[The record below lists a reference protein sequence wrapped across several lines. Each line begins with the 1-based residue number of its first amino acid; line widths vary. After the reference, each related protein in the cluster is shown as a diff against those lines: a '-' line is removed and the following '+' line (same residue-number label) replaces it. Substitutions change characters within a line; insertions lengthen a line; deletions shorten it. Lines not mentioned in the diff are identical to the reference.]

1 MSLDGEPNTGTRG
14 ADDAAAP
21 IPSSIR
27 LSVIDRVLYTLF
39 ARKAD
44 SSRHAGDREQYRGAN
59 LSTGFDLYIARVYGA
74 AWATAVL
81 AVIPTLVLALAA
93 PAGVYDGLARVLAS
107 VSPVVGAAPRPPRLL
122 VAAILG
128 TVVGLSTRRAVIAI
142 GGRSLRWLA
151 SARRDDIERTLP
163 GVARYLYALSSGA
176 DGPRAMLRK
185 VAENEAYGESAV
197 AARNVLNTAALTGSL
212 GEGLRRVARDTP
224 SRDTLAPFLLKFRE
238 HADQGG
244 DALANYLELEARM
257 LGHRRSQARQRN
269 EGFLELIAELF
280 VVLLVL
286 PALLVIVLTVMS
298 VLAPGLSAPIPT
310 PLGPTTLRAIV
321 VYSAAGFVLLVGA
334 GAAAMVGNLRP
345 TERKVTYSRPGSALE
360 TLRTAPTNPA
370 SAVVVLA
377 PLTLV
382 GAGISQATGHHPVA
396 SLLAGYVAWGVPVGA
411 VAVRRARVDDAKDR
425 EIQDFV
431 HAVSGHVGLGRPFSG
446 AVSVVADDVDFGPL
460 QSDVASLSFDLSL
473 SDGPDGGDRRT
484 AALDR
489 FVDRVGTPLAA
500 QTMGLVTGAL
510 DAGSDTEAV
519 FETLQ
524 TEVGQLYHEKRSLRS
539 ELAVYVAV
547 GWTTA
552 LLVVGIVVAVDQYV
566 LDGFTQLSSM
576 PGSTGFALDPN
587 AVDPERDRFRFAVVA
602 GATAIAAGW
611 FAGMASRGPYDAVL
625 HSSLLG
631 ALVALVFA
639 GVGMA

>member
-1 MSLDGEPNTGTRG
+1 MSLDTEPATAQSTTG
-14 ADDAAAP
+14 DAPAA
-21 IPSSIR
+21 SR
-27 LSVIDRVLYTLF
+27 LSVLDRALYTLF
-39 ARKAD
+39 AGKAD
-44 SSRHAGDREQYRGAN
+44 SPRHGADREQYRGAD
-59 LSTGFDLYIARVYGA
+59 LSTGFDLYIARVHGA
-74 AWATAVL
+74 AWLAAAL
-81 AVIPTLVLALAA
+81 AVVPTLLLALAA
-93 PAGVYDGLARVLAS
+93 PTGAYDTLARLLSS
-107 VSPVVGAAPRPPRLL
+107 VAPFLGTVPRPPRVL
-122 VAAILG
+122 VAVVVG
-128 TVVGLSTRRAVIAI
+128 SVVGLGTRRAVVAL
-142 GGRSLRWLA
+142 GGRYLAWLA
-151 SARRDDIERTLP
+151 SARKDDIERTLP
-163 GVARYLYALSSGA
+163 GAARYLHALSSGA

-185 VAENEAYGESAV
+185 VAENEAYGETAV
-197 AARNVLNTAALTGSL
+197 AARKVLNTAALTGSL

-224 SRDTLAPFLLKFRE
+224 SRDTLAPFFLKFRE
-238 HADQGG
+238 HADQGD
-244 DALANYLELEARM
+244 DALANYLRLEARM

-269 EGFLELIAELF
+269 EGFLELVAELF

-310 PLGPTTLRAIV
+310 PLGAVTVRAIV
-321 VYSAAGFVLLVGA
+321 VYSAAAFVLLVGA
-334 GAAAMVGNLRP
+334 GAAAMVGRLRP
-345 TERKVTYSRPGSALE
+345 TERQVTYSRPDS
-360 TLRTAPTNPA
+360 TLATVRTAPTNPA
-370 SAVVVLA
+370 SAAAVLA
-377 PLTLV
+377 PLALV
-382 GAGISQATGHHPVA
+382 GAGVSHAAGLHPVV
-396 SLLAGYVAWGVPVGA
+396 SLLAGYVTWGVPVGT
-411 VAVRRARVDDAKDR
+411 VAVRRARIDDAKDR

-431 HAVSGHVGLGRPFSG
+431 HAVSGHVGLGRPFSE
-446 AVSVVADDVDFGPL
+446 AVSVVAADVELGPL
-460 QSDVASLSFDLSL
+460 QPDVATLAFDLSL
-473 SDGPDGGDRRT
+473 SDGPAGVDRRT

-524 TEVGQLYHEKRSLRS
+524 TEVGQLYHEKQSLRS

-566 LDGFTQLSSM
+566 LDGFTQLSAM

-602 GATAIAAGW
+602 GATAVAAGW
-611 FAGMASRGPYDAVL
+611 FAGMANRGPYAALL